1 MMADRCG
8 ASVSLVN
15 HTGSGDG
22 ILLSEERTPNL
33 RGALLNGLITQLPEA
48 ELSLL
53 AGEINSGAIKTLV
66 VVNEDVTKLG
76 ISSDLLAKVKLVYF
90 GTHANAVS
98 QVANVVCPSLMVYEK
113 DGSFVNQSFRLQKF
127 KAAVPGPRGIQS
139 DITVLE
145 KIVAAL
151 GDEKPCALTIDVAWQ
166 RIAEQVSAFVELSWR
181 GISDE
186 GVALDPAP
194 FIDLPFVETKN
205 LKFDP
210 VAFKEA
216 QAAATQA

>member
-1 MMADRCG
+1 
-8 ASVSLVN
+8 
-15 HTGSGDG
+15 
-22 ILLSEERTPNL
+22 
-33 RGALLNGLITQLPEA
+33 
-48 ELSLL
+48 
-53 AGEINSGAIKTLV
+53 
-66 VVNEDVTKLG
+66 
-76 ISSDLLAKVKLVYF
+76 
-90 GTHANAVS
+90 
-98 QVANVVCPSLMVYEK
+98 MVYEK

-151 GDEKPCALTIDVAWQ
+151 GDEKPSALTIDVAWQ
-166 RIAEQVSAFVELSWR
+166 RIAEQVSAFAELSWR

-216 QAAATQA
+216 QAAAIQA

>member
-1 MMADRCG
+1 
-8 ASVSLVN
+8 
-15 HTGSGDG
+15 
-22 ILLSEERTPNL
+22 
-33 RGALLNGLITQLPEA
+33 
-48 ELSLL
+48 
-53 AGEINSGAIKTLV
+53 
-66 VVNEDVTKLG
+66 
-76 ISSDLLAKVKLVYF
+76 
-90 GTHANAVS
+90 
-98 QVANVVCPSLMVYEK
+98 LMVYEK

-151 GDEKPCALTIDVAWQ
+151 GDEKPSALTIDVAWQ
-166 RIAEQVSAFVELSWR
+166 RIAEQVSAFAELSWR

-186 GVALDPAP
+186 GVALDPAS